1 MREAPNATLKT
12 QQVLLTG
19 GTWTKVLN
27 TNVQRTYLVIQNHHD
42 AHEIEVGFST
52 DTTPPTSATGFKIE
66 GAVTG
71 NKIGDTTFQFAV
83 APINAVW
90 ARANDAHDHPIDIM
104 YDD

>member
-19 GTWTKVLN
+19 GTWTLVLP

-52 DTTPPTSATGFKIE
+52 DTTPPASATGFKIE

-71 NKIGDTTFQFAV
+71 NKIGDTTFEFAV

-90 ARANDAHDHPIDIM
+90 ARSDDAHDHPIDIM